1 MNAFITQHIRDK
13 YHIEWQEE
21 YILGMVNQIGS
32 MSTTR
37 ILNLCDKQKL
47 MSPATA
53 HKYLK
58 STVRRKLVSQKRNK
72 EDARGVEFTVAP
84 KGEQF
89 LEEVKHA
96 HVRK

>member
-1 MNAFITQHIRDK
+1 MNAFTTQHIRDK

-21 YILGMVNQIGS
+21 YILGMVNQLGS

-37 ILNLCDKQKL
+37 VLSLCDKQSL

-58 STVRRKLVSQKRNK
+58 SAVKRKLLAQKRNK
-72 EDARGVEFTVAP
+72 EDARGVEFTVAA
-84 KGEQF
+84 KGDQF
-89 LEEVKHA
+89 LEELKHA

>member
-13 YHIEWQEE
+13 YRIEWQEE
-21 YILGMVNQIGS
+21 YILGMVNQLGS
-32 MSTTR
+32 MSTMR
-37 ILNLCDKQKL
+37 ILSLCDKQNL

-58 STVRRKLVSQKRNK
+58 NAVRHKLLTQKRNK

-84 KGEQF
+84 KGDQF